1 MKKILSLILACGLI
15 CSALFVVTGCSDNK
29 SDSGDSSG
37 TPTKYQEIFDHIKDC
52 DVESSGSS
60 QRILETN
67 FYIKNWIKDNPGVV
81 SESNLVSGSDAGSEL
96 SKYIEKFNDD
106 EKAKFGTKCQ
116 AIVDAELKLGST
128 FNRTRSESWGADV
141 QQYSDNNIANFNA
154 FFESLQDALSTEN
167 IKPSAE
173 YPYLEQEG
181 EFDEATFLDI
191 IFSISNIETATAG
204 SSYQLDLDTADFMQF
219 VIDNADCSEDEIKSD
234 VKKCYDML
242 GPSNKL
248 AFDWNFP
255 EVIINTDNLI
265 AEPTIINDIGKSVL
279 IDSFSKDKL
288 NKLANIISE
297 VSGVSYV
304 N

>member
-1 MKKILSLILACGLI
+1 MGNKLLVSNLSRPRLKSREIYLHKFLLRKVKFKVKKILSLILACGLI

-154 FFESLQDALSTEN
+154 FFESLQDALST
-167 IKPSAE
+167 
-173 YPYLEQEG
+173 
-181 EFDEATFLDI
+181 
-191 IFSISNIETATAG
+191 
-204 SSYQLDLDTADFMQF
+204 
-219 VIDNADCSEDEIKSD
+219 
-234 VKKCYDML
+234 
-242 GPSNKL
+242 
-248 AFDWNFP
+248 
-255 EVIINTDNLI
+255 
-265 AEPTIINDIGKSVL
+265 
-279 IDSFSKDKL
+279 
-288 NKLANIISE
+288 ANIHILNRKANLMRPHSWTLYS
-297 VSGVSYV
+297 VFLT
-304 N
+304 